1 MLSESAHL
9 AARLQK
15 DLLTRSSTGGET
27 LSSGA
32 SSGTPSTVNLD
43 RSVSSSLLH
52 LSKHEL
58 SLDALGLLASHHQD
72 NVEGH
77 IRPGFFDSNSR
88 NSLSFALTEMTKVL
102 ERAAPEVKKVRS
114 ASSVPQ
120 TVHAT
125 CELMKSL
132 AGVAHALNDQLLHLH
147 FPESNSVSST
157 GIEVRHQRPEITTRS
172 GSGSSKSTNHQNDA
186 KRSTTTVSEKSR
198 TTLTG
203 TTDRPHSCQPVSH
216 NEGRLQDDNKISEV
230 HVLQSEIR
238 RMKAREEILLKRV
251 RDLEIDCRVK
261 AHTVASTTA
270 SAQAV
275 FDENTILRQIAEHN
289 QSLLREVDA
298 LHRCVAENE
307 TLNMELASRQKTIDS
322 LTNKVEQMKMELRR
336 RPQENS

>member
-1 MLSESAHL
+1 MFSESAHL

-27 LSSGA
+27 LNSGA
-32 SSGTPSTVNLD
+32 SSGTPSTVNMD

-58 SLDALGLLASHHQD
+58 SLDALGLLSSHHQD

-77 IRPGFFDSNSR
+77 SRPGFFDRQEDFDANAR

-125 CELMKSL
+125 CELMNSL
-132 AGVAHALNDQLLHLH
+132 AGVAHALNDRLLHLH
-147 FPESNSVSST
+147 FPESDPAIST
-157 GIEVRHQRPEITTRS
+157 GIEGRHQRTEIISRT
-172 GSGSSKSTNHQNDA
+172 GSSKSKNHQNDT
-186 KRSTTTVSEKSR
+186 KRSTTNRRNE
-198 TTLTG
+198 
-203 TTDRPHSCQPVSH
+203 TTDRPQSCQPVSH
-216 NEGRLQDDNKISEV
+216 KNDVRLQDDNKISEV
-230 HVLQSEIR
+230 QLLQSEIR

-322 LTNKVEQMKMELRR
+322 LTSKVEQMKMELRR
-336 RPQENS
+336 KVPQHNS

>member
-1 MLSESAHL
+1 MLN
-9 AARLQK
+9 
-15 DLLTRSSTGGET
+15 
-27 LSSGA
+27 SGA

-43 RSVSSSLLH
+43 RAVSSSLLQ

-58 SLDALGLLASHHQD
+58 SLDTLGLSASHHKKD
-72 NVEGH
+72 NAGH
-77 IRPGFFDSNSR
+77 SAGFFDSNAR
-88 NSLSFALTEMTKVL
+88 NSLSFALTEITKAL

-125 CELMKSL
+125 CELMNSL

-147 FPESNSVSST
+147 LPESSATSIGV
-157 GIEVRHQRPEITTRS
+157 EPHQRTENSSSRS
-172 GSGSSKSTNHQNDA
+172 GTASDRRPRNHHQNDT
-186 KRSTTTVSEKSR
+186 KKSTCSHNTTNRRNE
-198 TTLTG
+198 TTP
-203 TTDRPHSCQPVSH
+203 RPQSCQPFSQNDV
-216 NEGRLQDDNKISEV
+216 RLQDDNKISEV
-230 HVLQSEIR
+230 NVLQSEIR

-307 TLNMELASRQKTIDS
+307 TLNMELASRQKTIES
-322 LTNKVEQMKMELRR
+322 LTSKVEQMKMELRR
-336 RPQENS
+336 KPAQHNK